1 MPAGL
6 IRHAAFSSAPKQLFA
21 SCWNSRVIPYP
32 RVTPFNAPPRYSSIA
47 DAMLGRAANKYE
59 QEPPAQK
66 PPLSK
71 KLFSSSSPAPNGN
84 IEEQFGKARKSS
96 QSIGAFTGYTNTTAP
111 LHPKSAN
118 IRQSVNQ
125 RASSVASTVPSTSR
139 LSVFSRE
146 DSFQPPT
153 NTPSTPIDLTQ
164 EDSSGSKQSIQSNHP
179 AVHFDENDFDD
190 DDDLD
195 LDMEFEIP
203 TALTMPAPPKPQ
215 RTAAQPPYSLPPA
228 QRQRH
233 QTQNPSS
240 SAMTWSSSPPS
251 HRVTPPR
258 AKRLLEESTAQE
270 SIQSSINKDPNSRSS
285 KRRTLPWLQTQAE
298 KDDLA
303 TKREEET
310 ESATLSSPPLR
321 ICAHCKKAGHA
332 SSQCPKSGKWD
343 YTPKEKNTPWNITGS
358 AIREEKKKFKDKQK
372 AFKTLDKSQ
381 AAAIDRRRKSNATV
395 AGPIVLSEE
404 QERVKKLVIS
414 EAKSVFFTGS
424 AGTGK
429 SVLMRAIIADLRK
442 KYMKEPDRVAVTA
455 STGLAA
461 CNIGGVTLHSFG
473 GIGLGK
479 EDVPALVKKI
489 RRNPKAKNRWIR
501 TKILIIDEISMV
513 DGDLFDKLEGIAR
526 AMRNNGRP
534 FGGIQLV
541 ITGDFFQLPPVP
553 EYDNKARGIK
563 FAFDAGTWPTAI
575 HHTIGLTEVFR
586 QKDPVFA
593 NMLNEMRLG
602 KISDETVQAFKS
614 LNRAPTFEDSIAGTE
629 LFPTRN
635 EVDNANAFRMRDLI
649 GTSYRFDASDT
660 GTVTDENFRDKL
672 LANMMAPKSLELKKG
687 AQVMLI
693 KNLDEVCV
701 NGSLGKVI
709 AFMNENTF
717 DTYIERGEDAIAPG
731 SFDENA
737 GVQSDASCV
746 SAGYSNKQEGR
757 PNTGRIYPV
766 VEFILADGTV
776 RRMLMMPEEW
786 KIELPSGEIQAQRQ
800 QLPLILAWA
809 LSIHKAQGQTLER
822 VKIDLKKIFE
832 KGQAYVALSRAT
844 SQEGLQVLNF
854 DKSKVMAHPRV
865 AQFYNSLYSVN
876 KALRHPTVAK
886 VEPKKEKSYTEQF
899 AKTQKQKVL
908 HDFTEEEEAELAMY
922 G

>member
-1 MPAGL
+1 
-6 IRHAAFSSAPKQLFA
+6 
-21 SCWNSRVIPYP
+21 
-32 RVTPFNAPPRYSSIA
+32 
-47 DAMLGRAANKYE
+47 MLSRAAIKHE
-59 QEPPAQK
+59 QEPRAQK
-66 PPLSK
+66 APLSK
-71 KLFSSSSPAPNGN
+71 DMFSSSSPAPNGN
-84 IEEQFGKARKSS
+84 IEEQFSKARKSS
-96 QSIGAFTGYTNTTAP
+96 QSIGAFTGYTNTTTA
-111 LHPKSAN
+111 LHSKSAN

-164 EDSSGSKQSIQSNHP
+164 EDSSGSKQLIQSNHP

-203 TALTMPAPPKPQ
+203 TALTMAAPPKLQ
-215 RTAAQPPYSLPPA
+215 KTAVPSPHSLPQAP
-228 QRQRH
+228 RQQP
-233 QTQNPSS
+233 QTQNPTS
-240 SAMTWSSSPPS
+240 SAATWSSSPPS
-251 HRVTPPR
+251 HKATPPG
-258 AKRLLEESTAQE
+258 AKRPREESAAHN
-270 SIQSSINKDPNSRSS
+270 SIQSSVDDDPIHQPA
-285 KRRTLPWLQTQAE
+285 KRRTLPWLQKQAE
-298 KDDLA
+298 NDDLA
-303 TKREEET
+303 IKREEEAD
-310 ESATLSSPPLR
+310 SIAALRSSGSSPPLR

-343 YTPKEKNTPWNITGS
+343 YTPKEKSTPWNITGS
-358 AIREEKKKFKDKQK
+358 AIRDEKKKFKDKQK
-372 AFKTLDKSQ
+372 ATKTLNNSHVP
-381 AAAIDRRRKSNATV
+381 AIERHRKSNTA
-395 AGPIVLSEE
+395 PIAPITLSEE
-404 QERVKKLVIS
+404 QQRVKKLVIS

-442 KYMKEPDRVAVTA
+442 KYIKEPDRVAVTA

-563 FAFDAGTWPTAI
+563 FAFDAGTWPTTI

-602 KISDETVQAFKS
+602 KISDETVQAFKN
-614 LNRAPTFEDSIAGTE
+614 LNRVPTFEDSIAGTE

-649 GTSYRFDASDT
+649 GQSFKFDATDT
-660 GTVTDENFRDKL
+660 GTVTDENFREKL

-717 DTYIERGEDAIAPG
+717 DIYIERGEEGIAQG
-731 SFDENA
+731 SFDDKA
-737 GVQSDASCV
+737 GVQSNASSI
-746 SAGYSNKQEGR
+746 SASYSNKQEGR
-757 PNTGRIYPV
+757 PKTGRLYPV
-766 VEFILADGTV
+766 VEFALADGTV

-786 KIELPSGEIQAQRQ
+786 KVELPSGEIQAQRS

-876 KALRHPTVAK
+876 KALQYPTVAK
-886 VEPKKEKSYTEQF
+886 IEPQKEKSYTEQF
-899 AKTQKQKVL
+899 SKTQRQKVV
-908 HDFTEEEEAELAMY
+908 HDFTEEEEAELAMH